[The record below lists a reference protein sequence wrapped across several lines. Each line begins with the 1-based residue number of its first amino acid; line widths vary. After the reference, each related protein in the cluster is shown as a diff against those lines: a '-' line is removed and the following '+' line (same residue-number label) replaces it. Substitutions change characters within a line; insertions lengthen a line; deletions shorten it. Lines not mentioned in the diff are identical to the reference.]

1 MPKLIPA
8 ALVQN
13 PFVQIQNELR
23 QKYPDLSEQ
32 ELIIKSMD
40 FMKEQFLQ
48 SLSRDDTSMK
58 SGSSSYDGPEE
69 EHFDPLLDE
78 NEFTILAGESQEP
91 EAPNM
96 GDFWDSLTGL
106 ISEKLSQEKDR

>member
-1 MPKLIPA
+1 
-8 ALVQN
+8 
-13 PFVQIQNELR
+13 
-23 QKYPDLSEQ
+23 
-32 ELIIKSMD
+32 MD

-58 SGSSSYDGPEE
+58 SSSGSHGGPKD

-78 NEFTILAGESQEP
+78 NEFTVLAGESQEP
-91 EAPNM
+91 EEPNM

-106 ISEKLSQEKDR
+106 IAEKMSQEKDRK